1 MLPALGLAAVGLGLG
16 LGIWD
21 RINAQ
26 RNFRRA
32 LNMPMPYYQRGLEL
46 YNQLVDPNFGLG
58 MFTRL
63 AQRSVTPDAY
73 AQIYAMR
80 GGSPL
85 QAQLAFQQAQRQSML
100 GALDTYRQFRMG
112 ALQTAAGLLGQG
124 MGLEA
129 ERMGLA
135 AQNVWQGSAMIGS
148 LANQMLMMGTTLYGL
163 QSSSAMMGRLAPMMW
178 APTMMGGYMAPY
190 GPWGSAFF

>member
-1 MLPALGLAAVGLGLG
+1 
-16 LGIWD
+16 
-21 RINAQ
+21 
-26 RNFRRA
+26 
-32 LNMPMPYYQRGLEL
+32 MPMSYYQRGVGL

-112 ALQTAAGLLGQG
+112 ALQTAAGLFGQG

-129 ERMGLA
+129 ERMGLS
-135 AQNVWQGSAMIGS
+135 AQNAWQSSAIMGS

-163 QSSSAMMGRLAPMMW
+163 GSSNAMMGRLAPMMW
-178 APTMMGGYMAPY
+178 APTVMGGYIAPY